1 MVMVLSPALP
11 ARTRVFRRLLAV
23 LVGSV
28 ALAVLPA
35 AAASAQLPTT
45 DDPRVGLAPGLENPE
60 TAALGMQHLANR
72 PKPAGFVPPDGNPG
86 NFGFLTSDMAF
97 QGDHAFVGSFNGFQ
111 IWNVDNP
118 AAPALTTAVVCPGG
132 QGDLSVYRNL
142 LFMSVEETRAKIDCS
157 STPPADATTRFRGVR
172 IFDISNIAAPV
183 QVAAVQTCRG
193 SHTHT
198 LVTDKHDRRNVYIYV
213 QGTAGVRPAT
223 ELAGCDGNNTNTP
236 TGDNPTKWRIEVI
249 KVPVNAPQN
258 AAIVSEPR
266 LFANDAGAVNG
277 LQNEVPTP
285 LHPCASAPQ
294 PCGPGTGA
302 TGGANWSPTPITD
315 ACHDI
320 TVYPEIGLAAGACEG
335 NGLLIDIR
343 DPANPKRLDAVADPN
358 YAYWH
363 GATFSNDGKTVIFTD
378 EWGGG
383 VQPRCRPN
391 DDLDW
396 GGDSIYEI
404 VKGKL
409 VFRSYY
415 KIPMV
420 QTLQENC
427 VSHIP
432 SLIPVPGRDIFVQAF
447 YQGGASLV
455 DFSDPSNPVEI
466 GYFDRGPVST
476 TETLIFG
483 GFWSTYWYNGEW
495 YGSELARN
503 FDVVGLTPT
512 ANLSENE
519 IAAARE
525 VQVRRLNVQRQDKF
539 RWDPSFA
546 VVRSFRDQL
555 VRAGD
560 LGGRTLR
567 KVDDAIDKA
576 EHFADRGKFKSA
588 AEQLEKAE
596 RELKGPRKYEDLRDA
611 LDDLADSF
619 DRKHDRHHKGKG
631 RWR

>member
-1 MVMVLSPALP
+1 MARGVP
-11 ARTRVFRRLLAV
+11 ARSRGFRRVLAM
-23 LVGSV
+23 LVGAI

-35 AAASAQLPTT
+35 AVASAQLPTT
-45 DDPRVGLAPGLENPE
+45 NDPRVGLAPGLENPG
-60 TAALGMQHLANR
+60 TAASGMEHLANR
-72 PKPAGFVPPDGNPG
+72 PKPPGFFDPANPG

-97 QGDHAFVGSFNGFQ
+97 QGDYAFVGNFNGFN
-111 IWNVDNP
+111 IYNIANP
-118 AAPALTTAVVCPGG
+118 ASPTLTTSVVCPGG

-142 LFMSVEETRAKIDCS
+142 LFMSVEETRAKKDCTL
-157 STPPADATTRFRGVR
+157 TPAADETTRFRGVR
-172 IFDISNIAAPV
+172 IFDISSITAPV
-183 QVAAVQTCRG
+183 QVGQVQTCRG

-198 LVTDKHDRRNVYIYV
+198 LVTDKWDRDNVYVYV

-223 ELAGCDGNNTNTP
+223 EVAGCDANNTNTP
-236 TGDNPTKWRIEVI
+236 VGDDPSKWRIEVI
-249 KVPVNAPQN
+249 KVPLSAPQN
-258 AAIVSEPR
+258 AAVINTPR

-285 LHPCASAPQ
+285 QHPCAGAPT

-302 TGGANWSPTPITD
+302 TGGATWSPTPITD

-320 TVYPEIGLAAGACEG
+320 TVYPEKGLAAGACEG

-343 DPANPKRLDAVADPN
+343 DPANPKRIDAVADPN

-391 DDLDW
+391 DDLKW
-396 GGDSIYEI
+396 GGDAIYEI
-404 VKGKL
+404 VNGKL

-432 SLIPVPGRDIFVQAF
+432 SLIPVPGRDIFVQAW

-455 DFSDPSNPVEI
+455 DFTDPSDPVEI
-466 GYFDRGPVST
+466 GYFDRGPVSGAG
-476 TETLIFG
+476 LVFG
-483 GFWSTYWYNGEW
+483 GFWSTYWYNGET

-503 FDVVGLTPT
+503 FDVLALKPT
-512 ANLSENE
+512 ADLSANE

-525 VQVRRLNVQRQDKF
+525 VQLRRLNVQRQDKI

-546 VVRSFRDQL
+546 VVRSYRDQL

-560 LGGRTLR
+560 LSGKTLR
-567 KVDDAIDKA
+567 KVDDAIDDA
-576 EHFADRGKFKSA
+576 EHFAKRGKFKTA
-588 AEQLEKAE
+588 AGFLEKAE
-596 RELKGPRKYEDLRDA
+596 RELKHNRKAEDLRDA
-611 LDDLADSF
+611 LDDLADELE
-619 DRKHDRHHKGKG
+619 DKGRKHRGHHH
-631 RWR
+631 RW